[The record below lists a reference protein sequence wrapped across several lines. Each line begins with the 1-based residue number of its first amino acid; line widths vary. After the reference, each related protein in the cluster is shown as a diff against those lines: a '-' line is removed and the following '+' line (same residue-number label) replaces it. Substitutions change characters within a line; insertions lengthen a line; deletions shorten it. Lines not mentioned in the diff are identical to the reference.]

1 MHIVKIFLAGS
12 FGILAACSNTANE
25 TAQNAD
31 LNAPWT
37 LSAAESGMTYI
48 TVKNNDIGEINTFRE
63 ISGSV
68 SSNGE
73 AVFEVHLDSVDTNN
87 ETRDPRMREH
97 MFRTAEFPTA
107 TVKAQVDM
115 AQFENLPVG
124 DSATVLLDT
133 RIELAGM
140 ASEESYY
147 VLVTRLGENK
157 VSVTNKA
164 PFVLDAEMLGMSEG
178 LETLRNLAG
187 LDSISPVVPVTVSLV
202 FERQ

>member
-1 MHIVKIFLAGS
+1 MRIVNLVFAGS
-12 FGILAACSNTANE
+12 FSILAACSNTANE
-25 TAQNAD
+25 SAQNAD
-31 LNAPWT
+31 LSAPWT

-68 SSNGE
+68 SSDGE

-97 MFRTAEFPTA
+97 MFKTADFPTA
-107 TVKAQVDM
+107 TVNAQVDM
-115 AQFENLPVG
+115 AQFEKLPIG

-133 RIELAGM
+133 TIELAGT

-147 VLVTRLGENK
+147 VLVTRLGTDK

-164 PFVLDAEMLGMSEG
+164 PFVLDAELFGMSEG
-178 LETLRNLAG
+178 LETLRGLAG
-187 LDSISPVVPVTVSLV
+187 LDSISPVVPVTISLV